1 MHHPSPINGLSRCL
15 YLDCLSL
22 LLISFN
28 SLVALIVFVV
38 ETAISRLTRLRT
50 AICFESAEV
59 LKMTSHYYLRRVE
72 MRTPRTTPRRSIPIR
87 PVQNRLRDA
96 RAGLLEL
103 VPDDKRVE
111 FDRILTDY
119 DDAKSS
125 ELIHSIFNM
134 LNEIAENTREL
145 RNDVANNQ
153 RLEDENNALNDK
165 HDQLKRI
172 IDRMLDLS
180 LETRSILNE
189 SS

>member
-1 MHHPSPINGLSRCL
+1 
-15 YLDCLSL
+15 
-22 LLISFN
+22 
-28 SLVALIVFVV
+28 
-38 ETAISRLTRLRT
+38 
-50 AICFESAEV
+50 
-59 LKMTSHYYLRRVE
+59 